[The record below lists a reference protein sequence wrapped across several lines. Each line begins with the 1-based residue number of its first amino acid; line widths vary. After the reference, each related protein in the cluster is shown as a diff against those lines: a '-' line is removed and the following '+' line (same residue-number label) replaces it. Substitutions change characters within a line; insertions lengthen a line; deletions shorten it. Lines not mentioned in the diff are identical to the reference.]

1 MESQLTEIREQQRA
15 AWNKFSPGWKKWDIL
30 MMNFMR
36 PIGDEIIHRLHLR
49 PNAVVLDVASGTGE
63 PGLTIAEMLPEGKV
77 VSIDIAEAMLA
88 VARENAAQRSIPNF
102 ETQVADV
109 CELPFSDSS
118 FDAISCRFGFMFFPD
133 MALAAREMAR
143 VLKPGGRVATAVW
156 AGPEQN
162 FWVTASMGIINQHLH
177 LHLSPPPPGAPG
189 MFRCAQPGL
198 IAGLFRQAGLRN
210 VTETAVPT
218 MLPAGTAAV
227 YWEMMTEVAA
237 PVAGALAQ
245 ASPQQQAAIRHDVLG
260 MIQKRYPSGPVA
272 IPAGTLVIYGEK

>member
-15 AWNKFSPGWKKWDIL
+15 SWNKFSPGWKKWDIL

-36 PIGDEIIHRLHLR
+36 PVGDEIIHRLHLM

-63 PGLTIAEMLPEGKV
+63 PGLTIAKMLPKGSV

-88 VARENAAQRSIPNF
+88 VARENAVRRSIPNF

-109 CELPFSDSS
+109 CELPFADSS

-143 VLKPGGRVATAVW
+143 VLKPGGQLATAVW

-162 FWVTASMGIINQHLH
+162 FWVTASMGVINQY

-198 IAGLFRQAGLRN
+198 IADLFRQAGLRN
-210 VTETAVPT
+210 VAETAVPT
-218 MLPAGTAAV
+218 TLPAGTAAG

-245 ASPQQQAAIRHDVLG
+245 ASPEQQAAIRHDVLAL
-260 MIQKRYPSGPVA
+260 IQERYPSGPVV
-272 IPAGTLVIYGEK
+272 IPAGTLVISGHK